1 MAQRVT
7 GINVRRRR
15 ATTKQQREEQKKI
28 QIKKLTFQI
37 DELRGKLTEVTEARE
52 AMVLPNLEGR
62 TVEHSQYGQ
71 GKVNDQQDAVLTIE
85 YARGI
90 RKQKLPFVIASGCVT
105 VDDIEA
111 TENCRKMLDLDNE
124 QARLRKE
131 IQYCESWISDLQKE
145 S

>member
-37 DELRGKLTEVTEARE
+37 DELRGKLTEVTEARD

-71 GKVNDQQDAVLTIE
+71 GKVSGQQDAVLTIE
-85 YARGI
+85 YARGT

-111 TENCRKMLDLDNE
+111 TESCRKMLDLDNE
-124 QARLRKE
+124 QAKLRKE

>member
-111 TENCRKMLDLDNE
+111 TESCRKMLDLDNQ

>member
-105 VDDIEA
+105 VDDAEA
-111 TENCRKMLDLDNE
+111 TESCRKMLDLDNE

-145 S
+145 R